1 MTVVKSQIDPSSF
14 ANLSRVLIGFD
25 RLRSTVT
32 NNYPPYNI
40 IRYNESSYAIEVAVA
55 GFSKA
60 EITVQVSQNQLSIRG
75 EHSLVDDTNIEYLHR
90 GLAARNFEQSFTLAE
105 YMIVSSGKVNDGLL
119 KIDIERAIPK
129 IVIPRQIEIT

>member
-1 MTVVKSQIDPSSF
+1 
-14 ANLSRVLIGFD
+14 
-25 RLRSTVT
+25 
-32 NNYPPYNI
+32 
-40 IRYNESSYAIEVAVA
+40 VAVA